1 MRREEENPLYQK
13 IGIKWER
20 INKLLHNP
28 KSYTPSHIFIH
39 PKFYRPNPFAA
50 TIDPQKIHKFY
61 LLHMSHCKL
70 FRLDQKRIQVTK
82 L

>member
-1 MRREEENPLYQK
+1 MRREEENPLCQK

-50 TIDPQKIHKFY
+50 TIDP
-61 LLHMSHCKL
+61 
-70 FRLDQKRIQVTK
+70 
-82 L
+82 